1 MSYDVV
7 GYVEYNDLAM
17 HTVADYCS
25 RMELC
30 EDIGTL
36 VLKDNIRHS
45 SRELM
50 YTHAECALRLRYDI
64 DTSLVNSEARIACI
78 TRSVRNID
86 NVLHTIQKMFNEGN
100 AVLDEPIEEI
110 IAKHEGLMHVV
121 GSVAY
126 VADDTY
132 SKRRYE
138 NENDSNDK
146 PDILEDI
153 TKFLIDVFR
162 YDFADAPA
170 GVLLLRSL
178 IRQHAKVVVTS
189 IVKYNAILANWCCGM
204 SYGCPAATGNRTR

>member
-86 NVLHTIQKMFNEGN
+86 NVLHTIQKMVILHSTLFRINIIFVQFNEGN

-153 TKFLIDVFR
+153 TKFLVDI
-162 YDFADAPA
+162 Y
-170 GVLLLRSL
+170 
-178 IRQHAKVVVTS
+178 I
-189 IVKYNAILANWCCGM
+189 C
-204 SYGCPAATGNRTR
+204 AAFLFCL